1 MNDIYEKAAGAK
13 LNLNK
18 NKTKIM
24 IIGKIPSKEEIKKL
38 KQKTEIEIEDPKKS
52 TRILG
57 IQVGGENSKSENEKV
72 ILKKARMKLSK
83 IQGRVN
89 TLKGRGIMV
98 KNQLYAVVNYI
109 LQSSAIGKRTLEKI
123 QNMVNVIM
131 TGRRTEEEEPN
142 IRARINRIWQRAGKE
157 WRGLGIYRI
166 EEQIRLMRIKM
177 IVKLMQAWNKKEVNW
192 TMPVVKLLEKT
203 SQNLTKGLGML
214 YWRKEEILKWGKR
227 ETLPPV
233 WMEAV
238 GEWMNIK
245 KRVQMTEVYE
255 YPIISSEFEREGM
268 RMTKNME
275 RLIDMGMKK
284 IKDLVIER
292 SKEKIEE
299 KIKRIGDRNNRNS
312 LWKTYQKTKEKVE
325 KRVQEEMKKPYGKT
339 IESIEIWTNK
349 GWRIARKITKTEK
362 KKGAKAWKNKELRVR
377 NMVPEKNRT
386 SCKKI

>member
-1 MNDIYEKAAGAK
+1 MEQKRSK
-13 LNLNK
+13 LDNASSETIRENQPKSNK
-18 NKTKIM
+18 RIRNAILEEGRDTKMGKT
-24 IIGKIPSKEEIKKL
+24 
-38 KQKTEIEIEDPKKS
+38 
-52 TRILG
+52 R
-57 IQVGGENSKSENEKV
+57 
-72 ILKKARMKLSK
+72 
-83 IQGRVN
+83 
-89 TLKGRGIMV
+89 
-98 KNQLYAVVNYI
+98 
-109 LQSSAIGKRTLEKI
+109 
-123 QNMVNVIM
+123 
-131 TGRRTEEEEPN
+131 
-142 IRARINRIWQRAGKE
+142 
-157 WRGLGIYRI
+157 
-166 EEQIRLMRIKM
+166 
-177 IVKLMQAWNKKEVNW
+177 
-192 TMPVVKLLEKT
+192 
-203 SQNLTKGLGML
+203 
-214 YWRKEEILKWGKR
+214 
-227 ETLPPV
+227 TLPPV

-299 KIKRIGDRNNRNS
+299 KIKRIGDRNDRNS

-362 KKGAKAWKNKELRVR
+362 KRGPKHGRTKN
-377 NMVPEKNRT
+377 
-386 SCKKI
+386 